1 VLQRQATIAVE
12 SGIPLV
18 IHSHEAE
25 HDIIEELEKVRVG
38 IVGFLL

>member
-1 VLQRQATIAVE
+1 VLRRQATIAVE

-18 IHSHEAE
+18 IHSYEAE